1 MWQATVRRAPVALT
15 VAKFGAVPGIVC
27 SLDDAGVL
35 SACYQ
40 GTDPPTSAVVAAE
53 RKDIDYDQINQ
64 EHRKLLQVGAAVCWT
79 SPGGVF
85 RADAERGLG
94 GSFFGDHAVSN
105 PVRQHL
111 LFTPGRSATPFD
123 LLRPWISTYRV
134 LRR

>member
-27 SLDDAGVL
+27 SLDDTGVL

-64 EHRKLLQVGAAVCWT
+64 EHRKLLQVGAT
-79 SPGGVF
+79 LDLT
-85 RADAERGLG
+85 RG
-94 GSFFGDHAVSN
+94 GSSAQTQNTGWVGHFPAT
-105 PVRQHL
+105 
-111 LFTPGRSATPFD
+111 TPCRSP
-123 LLRPWISTYRV
+123 
-134 LRR
+134 